1 MAVFRPFRAVRPL
14 PALAE
19 RVAALPYDTMNSAE
33 ARQRTQGNPLS
44 FLHIDK
50 AEIDLPEGTGLYDD
64 IVYETAAANL
74 QRGRE
79 EGVYRQDERPQFY
92 IYRQTWRGRTQT
104 GLVGCAAI
112 DDYRNDIIKKH
123 ELTHPD
129 KEADRIRHV
138 TACNA
143 NTGPIF
149 LLYKDGQGVA
159 ATLANWCDTHECE
172 CRFEAAQADNALQE
186 IWPITDE
193 ALTQRLQNAFAATES
208 LYIADGHH
216 RSASAYSVGMSK
228 RASNP
233 GFTGEEEF
241 NFFLAVAF
249 PEEQLSILD
258 YNRVVR
264 DLNGLSS
271 QAFLARLEALFD
283 VEYFAPAG
291 NPYRPEGTH
300 YFGMF
305 LDGRWYKLRARRGSY
320 DKNDPVACLD
330 VEILQKNLLG
340 PVLGIKD
347 PRRDHRVEF
356 IGGIRGP
363 EELERRCRPGANDMR
378 VAFAMFPTTTG
389 ELIAI
394 ADSGNIMPPKSTWF
408 EPKLLSGLFI
418 HELG

>member
-1 MAVFRPFRAVRPL
+1 MAVFRPFRAIRPQ
-14 PALAE
+14 PVLAGQ
-19 RVAALPYDTMNSAE
+19 VAALPYDTMSSKE

-50 AEIDLPEGTGLYDD
+50 AEIDLPEGTGLYDN
-64 IVYETAAANL
+64 IVYATAAGNL
-74 QRGRE
+74 LRMRE
-79 EGVYRQDERPQFY
+79 EGVFIQDEQAQFY
-92 IYRQTWRGRTQT
+92 IYRQTWRGRVQT
-104 GLVGCAAI
+104 GLVGCASI
-112 DDYRNDIIKKH
+112 DDYRNNIIKKH
-123 ELTHPD
+123 ELTRAD

-159 ATLANWCDTHECE
+159 ALLNQWCDTHICE
-172 CRFEAAQADNALQE
+172 SKFEGPDNALQE

-193 ALTQRLQNAFAATES
+193 DMTRQLQNAFARTES

-216 RSASAYSVGMSK
+216 RCASAYHVGMAK
-228 RASNP
+228 REQNP

-249 PEEQLSILD
+249 PAQQLAIMD

-264 DLNGLSS
+264 DLNGLSGEE
-271 QAFLARLEALFD
+271 FLSRVEAQFD
-283 VEYFAPAG
+283 VEACGAQG
-291 NPYRPEGTH
+291 SPYRPEGAH
-300 YFGMF
+300 CFGMY
-305 LDGRWYKLRARRGSY
+305 LDGRWYKLRAKQGSF
-320 DKNDPVACLD
+320 DESDPVAGLD
-330 VEILQKNLLG
+330 VEILQQNLLG
-340 PVLGIKD
+340 PVLGIED
-347 PRRDHRVEF
+347 PRRDTRIEF

-363 EELERRCRPGANDMR
+363 GELERRCDPAANDMR
-378 VAFAMFPTTTG
+378 AAFAMFPTTTD
-389 ELIAI
+389 ELMAI

-418 HELG
+418 HELA

>member
-1 MAVFRPFRAVRPL
+1 MAVFRPFRAIRPR
-14 PALAE
+14 PELAA

-33 ARQRTQGNPLS
+33 ARQRAAGDPLT

-64 IVYETAAANL
+64 VVYETAAANL
-74 QRGRE
+74 RRGRD
-79 EGVYRQDERPQFY
+79 EGVFAQDAQAHFY

-112 DDYRNDIIKKH
+112 DDYRNNIIKKH
-123 ELTHPD
+123 ELTHPE
-129 KEADRIRHV
+129 KETDRIRHV

-149 LLYKDGQGVA
+149 LLYRDGQGVA
-159 ATLANWCDTHECE
+159 ALLDNWCDTHECE
-172 CRFEAAQADNALQE
+172 SKFEGPDHAMQE

-193 ALTQRLQNAFAATES
+193 ALTETLQNAFAATPY

-216 RSASAYSVGMSK
+216 RCASAYHVGCAK
-228 RASNP
+228 RGACP

-249 PEEQLSILD
+249 PAQQLAIMD

-264 DLNGLSS
+264 DLNGLSN
-271 QAFLARLEALFD
+271 ATFLSRLEALFA
-283 VEYFAPAG
+283 VEFCAPAG
-291 NPYRPEGTH
+291 SPYCPEATH
-300 YFGMF
+300 TFGMF
-305 LDGRWYKLRARRGSY
+305 LDGKWYKLRARRGSF
-320 DKNDPVACLD
+320 DAKDPVACLD

-363 EELERRCRPGANDMR
+363 EELERRCNPDANDMR
-378 VAFAMFPTTTG
+378 VAFAMFPTTTD
-389 ELIAI
+389 ELMAI

-418 HELG
+418 HELE

>member
-1 MAVFRPFRAVRPL
+1 MAVFRPFRAIRPR
-14 PALAE
+14 PELAAQ
-19 RVAALPYDTMNSAE
+19 VAALPYDTMNSAE
-33 ARQRTQGNPLS
+33 ARQRAQGNPLS

-74 QRGRE
+74 RRGRD
-79 EGVYRQDERPQFY
+79 EGVYTQDEPRFY

-112 DDYRNDIIKKH
+112 DDYRSGVIKKH

-149 LLYKDGQGVA
+149 LLYRDGQGVA
-159 ATLANWCDTHECE
+159 RLLDDWCNTHACE
-172 CRFEAAQADNALQE
+172 GGFMGPGEARQE
-186 IWPITDE
+186 IWPITDDIVAQSLE
-193 ALTQRLQNAFAATES
+193 DAFALTES

-216 RSASAYSVGMSK
+216 RTASACSVGMAK
-228 RASNP
+228 RQQNP
-233 GFTGEEEF
+233 GFTGREEF

-249 PEEQLSILD
+249 PEDQLSILD

-264 DLNGLSS
+264 DLNGLSGT
-271 QAFLARLEALFD
+271 AFLARLEALFD
-283 VEYFAPAG
+283 VEYISPAG
-291 NPYRPEGTH
+291 APYRPEGTH
-300 YFGMF
+300 YFGMY
-305 LDGRWYKLRARRGSY
+305 LDGRWYRLRARRGSF
-320 DKNDPVACLD
+320 DGRDPVACLD

-340 PVLGIKD
+340 PVLGIRD

-363 EELERRCRPGANDMR
+363 EELERRCRPGAGDMR

-389 ELIAI
+389 ELMAI

-418 HELG
+418 HELE